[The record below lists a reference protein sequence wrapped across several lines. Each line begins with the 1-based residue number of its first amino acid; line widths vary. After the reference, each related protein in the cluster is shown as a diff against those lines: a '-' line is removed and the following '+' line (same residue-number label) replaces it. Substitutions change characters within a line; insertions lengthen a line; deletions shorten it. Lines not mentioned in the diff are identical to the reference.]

1 MAGIANEEKQ
11 AVALKANKSGFF
23 SYAACKA
30 QEAGNLNRKD
40 LQKGAAESSSLEVSA
55 AEGEFILE
63 TRGLKKHFQG
73 RNGEVEAL
81 RGVDIRVSP
90 GQIYG
95 IIGLSGA
102 GKSTL
107 IRCLNLLERPDEG
120 KVFYH
125 GCELQALSEEQLRQ
139 ARRKIGMI
147 FQDFNLFSAKTVGE
161 NISFPLRIAGW
172 SKNEAEKKARALL
185 QRVDLPD
192 KWAAYPEQLSGGQ
205 KQRIAIARALVND
218 PDLLLLDEATSALDP
233 QTTEQILALLKS
245 LQQERKLAMIFITH
259 QMKVVES
266 ICERAAVMENG
277 KIIEENEVAELF
289 RNPRSE
295 TTRRL
300 ILPQG
305 KLLESEKL
313 GPTVRLTFDGH
324 KAEEAIFAELV
335 LASGLPLSIL
345 AADSTA
351 INGISYG
358 QMLVLLPD
366 GEEARNK
373 ISDWLCAHDIQHEF
387 QPVEKP
393 SSEKTFQSD
402 NTENAS
408 FEDKSEKS
416 ENSENDEREENV

>member
-1 MAGIANEEKQ
+1 MAGIANKQKQ
-11 AVALKANKSGFF
+11 AAALKANKSGFF
-23 SYAACKA
+23 SNAACS
-30 QEAGNLNRKD
+30 E
-40 LQKGAAESSSLEVSA
+40 
-55 AEGEFILE
+55 EGEFILE

-81 RGVDIRVSP
+81 RGVDIRVRP
-90 GQIYG
+90 GQIFG

-125 GCELQALSEEQLRQ
+125 GCELQSLSEDQLRL

-161 NISFPLRIAGW
+161 NIAFPLRIAGW

-205 KQRIAIARALVND
+205 KQRVAIARALVND

-373 ISDWLCAHDIQHEF
+373 ISEWLRAHDIQHEF
-387 QPVEKP
+387 QPVEKT
-393 SSEKTFQSD
+393 SFEKTFQSD
-402 NTENAS
+402 NTENARI
-408 FEDKSEKS
+408 EDKSEKS
-416 ENSENDEREENV
+416 ENSENDEREETV

>member
-1 MAGIANEEKQ
+1 
-11 AVALKANKSGFF
+11 
-23 SYAACKA
+23 
-30 QEAGNLNRKD
+30 
-40 LQKGAAESSSLEVSA
+40 
-55 AEGEFILE
+55 
-63 TRGLKKHFQG
+63 
-73 RNGEVEAL
+73 
-81 RGVDIRVSP
+81 
-90 GQIYG
+90 
-95 IIGLSGA
+95 
-102 GKSTL
+102 
-107 IRCLNLLERPDEG
+107 
-120 KVFYH
+120 
-125 GCELQALSEEQLRQ
+125 
-139 ARRKIGMI
+139 
-147 FQDFNLFSAKTVGE
+147 
-161 NISFPLRIAGW
+161 
-172 SKNEAEKKARALL
+172 
-185 QRVDLPD
+185 
-192 KWAAYPEQLSGGQ
+192 
-205 KQRIAIARALVND
+205 
-218 PDLLLLDEATSALDP
+218 
-233 QTTEQILALLKS
+233 
-245 LQQERKLAMIFITH
+245 MIFITH

-277 KIIEENEVAELF
+277 TIIEENEVAELF

-387 QPVEKP
+387 QPVEKT

-408 FEDKSEKS
+408 IEDKSEKS
-416 ENSENDEREENV
+416 ENSENDEREETV

>member
-1 MAGIANEEKQ
+1 MAGIADEEKQ

-63 TRGLKKHFQG
+63 TRGLKKRFQG

-107 IRCLNLLERPDEG
+107 IRCLNLLERPDKG

-172 SKNEAEKKARALL
+172 SKNETEKKARALL

-192 KWAAYPEQLSGGQ
+192 KWDAYPEQLSGGQ

-358 QMLVLLPD
+358 QMLVLLPE

-373 ISDWLCAHDIQHEF
+373 ISNWLRTHDIQHEF
-387 QPVEKP
+387 QPVEKT

-402 NTENAS
+402 TTENAS
-408 FEDKSEKS
+408 IEDKSEKS
-416 ENSENDEREENV
+416 ENSENDEKEENV